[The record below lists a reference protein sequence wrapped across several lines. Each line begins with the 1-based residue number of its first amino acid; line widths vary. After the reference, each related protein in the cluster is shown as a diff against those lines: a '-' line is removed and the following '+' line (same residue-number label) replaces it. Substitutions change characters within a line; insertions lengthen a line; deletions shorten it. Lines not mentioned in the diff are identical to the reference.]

1 MVGLRDEALATLGA
15 TRIDDFAP
23 VGGRHAS
30 TKTVRTCAFEFAG
43 LEGPLHGY
51 SEGNGR
57 KKAEKYVGFLSPM
70 SNLLVVT
77 PPGSPL
83 DNAVETAYGCC

>member
-1 MVGLRDEALATLGA
+1 MIGLRNEALATLGA
-15 TRIDDFAP
+15 TCIDDFAP

-30 TKTVRTCAFEFAG
+30 TKTVRAGAFEFAG
-43 LEGPLHGY
+43 LEGPLHGC

-70 SNLLVVT
+70 SNSALT
-77 PPGSPL
+77 QRRAHARP
-83 DNAVETAYGCC
+83 AIETVYGCC